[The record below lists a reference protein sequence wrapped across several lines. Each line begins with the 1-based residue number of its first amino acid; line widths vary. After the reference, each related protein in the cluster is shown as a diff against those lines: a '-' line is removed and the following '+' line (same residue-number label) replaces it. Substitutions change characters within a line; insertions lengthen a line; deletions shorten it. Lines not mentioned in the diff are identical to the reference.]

1 MNSLTATGSSSG
13 GAEMRAAD
21 GEGYLRAD
29 GFDLVNLDMQ
39 LEKTRS
45 RVWLDQQ
52 RGASPAQPG
61 ELLEWEIDL
70 AKLDIQNQVASGTF
84 GVVYRGTYDG
94 NDVAVKVLD
103 WGQEGQES
111 SSKHREAFEKEVAV
125 WQKLDHPNVT
135 KFVGASMGTSQLKIP
150 ASKKGGSSHGPG
162 QRCVVVVEYQ
172 HGGTLKTLLFQHR
185 DKKLPY
191 KKVVQLALDMAR
203 GLSYLHAQKI
213 VHRDVKAENMLLDRK
228 KSVKI
233 ADFGVARV
241 EAQDDDNMT
250 GQTGTLGYMAP
261 EVLEGRPYDHK
272 CDVYSFG
279 VLLWETYCCAL
290 AYPNYSI
297 ADISYHVVKLGIRP
311 DIPRC
316 CPKPLSE
323 IMTRCW
329 DGNPD
334 HRPEMAEVVAML
346 ERIDTTKGKS
356 MTPAVPDHTSQ
367 GCSCFGFSK

>member
-1 MNSLTATGSSSG
+1 MAS
-13 GAEMRAAD
+13 
-21 GEGYLRAD
+21 
-29 GFDLVNLDMQ
+29 DL
-39 LEKTRS
+39 
-45 RVWLDQQ
+45 
-52 RGASPAQPG
+52 
-61 ELLEWEIDL
+61 
-70 AKLDIQNQVASGTF
+70 
-84 GVVYRGTYDG
+84 
-94 NDVAVKVLD
+94 
-103 WGQEGQES
+103 
-111 SSKHREAFEKEVAV
+111 
-125 WQKLDHPNVT
+125 
-135 KFVGASMGTSQLKIP
+135 
-150 ASKKGGSSHGPG
+150 
-162 QRCVVVVEYQ
+162 
-172 HGGTLKTLLFQHR
+172 
-185 DKKLPY
+185 
-191 KKVVQLALDMAR
+191 VQLALDMAR

>member
-1 MNSLTATGSSSG
+1 MHFL
-13 GAEMRAAD
+13 
-21 GEGYLRAD
+21 
-29 GFDLVNLDMQ
+29 
-39 LEKTRS
+39 
-45 RVWLDQQ
+45 
-52 RGASPAQPG
+52 
-61 ELLEWEIDL
+61 
-70 AKLDIQNQVASGTF
+70 
-84 GVVYRGTYDG
+84 YD
-94 NDVAVKVLD
+94 AVKVLD

-150 ASKKGGSSHGPG
+150 AGKKGGSSHGPG